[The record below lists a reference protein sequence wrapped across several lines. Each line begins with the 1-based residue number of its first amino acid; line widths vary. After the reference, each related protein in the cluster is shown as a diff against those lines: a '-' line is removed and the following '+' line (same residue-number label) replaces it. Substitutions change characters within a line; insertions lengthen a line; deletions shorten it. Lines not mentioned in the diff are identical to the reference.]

1 MSIRKLQA
9 EAAIKALIASNA
21 AEMFDKIRGNQHSM
35 NSSFSNGLRTRQDGY
50 FKEPRGVIFRRQ
62 ARPAK

>member
-9 EAAIKALIASNA
+9 EAAIKALIASKA

-35 NSSFSNGLRTRQDGY
+35 NSSFSDGLRTR
-50 FKEPRGVIFRRQ
+50 
-62 ARPAK
+62 